1 MQIND
6 AESKQINNFVKGD
19 DLDDFLFGVFS
30 TKINSVDE
38 GKEKLMK
45 AVDYIKKLKVALEQC
60 RRECNQEIMS
70 RMYAEKVRLQ
80 AMASTVKYHEL
91 ADILI

>member
-1 MQIND
+1 M
-6 AESKQINNFVKGD
+6 KGD
-19 DLDDFLFGVFS
+19 DLDDFLFGIFS
-30 TKINSVDE
+30 SKIVSIEE

-45 AVDYIKKLKVALEQC
+45 AVSYIKKLKEALEQC

-80 AMASTVKYHEL
+80 AMAATIKYH
-91 ADILI
+91 